1 MSPRAL
7 RILIIDENAVRA
19 AILEEGL
26 RVANGVDHGDTLEIH
41 HIRDM
46 VNLLARIVAVDPDVI
61 LIDLENPSRDTLEQM
76 FQVSRLARRPIA
88 MFVDKSDS
96 ATVQAAIDAGVS
108 AYVVDGLRK
117 ERVKSIL
124 DVTISRFHAFDRLQS
139 ELQQAKSA
147 LEDRKII
154 DQAKSILM
162 KQSAVARGRRLRAAA
177 PHGNE
182 PKPQDRRARP
192 LARRGCRAAWRG
204 RAKMSERIVAA
215 FVPLVD
221 CAVLVAAR
229 EQGFAAEAGLD
240 LVLVKEPSWASL
252 RDHLSLGHVDCAHAL
267 APLPVA
273 LTLGVGHVQVDCIA
287 PFVLGRGGNAVTVS
301 TRLFDEMYAKSR
313 RGEP

>member
-1 MSPRAL
+1 MA
-7 RILIIDENAVRA
+7 
-19 AILEEGL
+19 
-26 RVANGVDHGDTLEIH
+26 
-41 HIRDM
+41 
-46 VNLLARIVAVDPDVI
+46 NLLARIAAVDPDVI

-117 ERVKSIL
+117 ERVRSIL

-139 ELQQAKSA
+139 ELHAGEVRARGPQDHRAGEGDPHA
-147 LEDRKII
+147 ATRL
-154 DQAKSILM
+154 L
-162 KQSAVARGRRLRAAA
+162 RGRRVRAAA
-177 PHGNE
+177 AHGDE
-182 PKPQDRRARP
+182 SEPQDRGARA
-192 LARRGCRAAWRG
+192 LARGCRRVATHG
-204 RAKMSERIVAA
+204 RASMTERIVAA

-229 EQGFAAEAGLD
+229 EQGFAAEEGLD

-252 RDHLSLGHVDCAHAL
+252 RDHLCLGHVDCAHAL

-301 TRLFDEMYAKSR
+301 NALFARDAEAAGTSASR
-313 RGEP
+313 IRREAGRALRGRRAASARRR